1 MKNSSYLPKY
11 LRVKTT
17 LQNLLITLI
26 LFACTASFTA
36 EVVNNVK
43 TSTTTNNKLA
53 PKKNTTLTNVQNT
66 VKIGNPKQNKTIPT
80 KSVANINADKQ
91 KTVNTEVAN
100 NKKVT
105 VANKKIGNKP
115 TQQIVSKKT
124 IVQKKNTIQN
134 NKNGFNTTKVGNQ
147 KQDKTIP
154 DKPVANINTNKQK
167 NVNAKGVN
175 NKKVT
180 PKKVVAKNNK
190 AIVQKKTTPK
200 KTNKK
205 NAKKPIK
212 KIAAKKA
219 PIKKAIPKKVR
230 PYYTPSQQKLLDEL
244 KKLIPKK
251 IATIDGKE
259 ISQTDFY
266 EFFLNSLPARRP
278 TSNVTKEAAP
288 YLFAITLENMVNKII
303 LDKHLATLKIV
314 PNEKETLQYYQQLL
328 SKLSPS
334 EKQIFEARLT
344 AIKQTQDNWIKRLA
358 QDKDIQREICHFNFF
373 QKEIASKITIP
384 ESEIR
389 AYYNQNNR
397 RFQHPEY
404 ANISAIRVSYNPR
417 KKGDK
422 EIAKQKINN
431 IYNQLVKNPKLF
443 EQLAQKESD
452 CSSKKN
458 GGKLGIIYR
467 YMLHAPIDKVLFT
480 MANNTI
486 SKPIEVRN
494 AFYIIKC
501 LSRHGART
509 LSYNEVKT
517 QIIEL
522 LQQQKMHSKVTE
534 FFNTL
539 RKKHK
544 IQIFIKMPPY
554 KDIKM
559 EIPQDAKFK

>member
-1 MKNSSYLPKY
+1 MKNSSFLPQY

-36 EVVNNVK
+36 ESVNDVK

-66 VKIGNPKQNKTIPT
+66 VKVGNQKQNKTIPT
-80 KSVANINADKQ
+80 NTKSVANINTDKQ
-91 KTVNTEVAN
+91 KTVNTKVAN

-134 NKNGFNTTKVGNQ
+134 NKNVSNTTKVGNQ

-190 AIVQKKTTPK
+190 TIVQKKATTP

-212 KIAAKKA
+212 KIAAKKT

-314 PNEKETLQYYQQLL
+314 PNEKETLQYYHQLL

-373 QKEIASKITIP
+373 QKKL
-384 ESEIR
+384 
-389 AYYNQNNR
+389 
-397 RFQHPEY
+397 
-404 ANISAIRVSYNPR
+404 
-417 KKGDK
+417 
-422 EIAKQKINN
+422 
-431 IYNQLVKNPKLF
+431 LVK
-443 EQLAQKESD
+443 
-452 CSSKKN
+452 
-458 GGKLGIIYR
+458 
-467 YMLHAPIDKVLFT
+467 
-480 MANNTI
+480 
-486 SKPIEVRN
+486 
-494 AFYIIKC
+494 
-501 LSRHGART
+501 
-509 LSYNEVKT
+509 
-517 QIIEL
+517 
-522 LQQQKMHSKVTE
+522 
-534 FFNTL
+534 
-539 RKKHK
+539 
-544 IQIFIKMPPY
+544 
-554 KDIKM
+554 
-559 EIPQDAKFK
+559 

>member
-26 LFACTASFTA
+26 LFACTTSFTA
-36 EVVNNVK
+36 EVVNDVK

-66 VKIGNPKQNKTIPT
+66 VKIGNQKQNKTIPT
-80 KSVANINADKQ
+80 KSVANINTNKQ
-91 KTVNTEVAN
+91 KTVNTKVAN

-105 VANKKIGNKP
+105 VANTKVVNKP

-134 NKNGFNTTKVGNQ
+134 NKNVSNTTKVGSQ

-154 DKPVANINTNKQK
+154 TKSVVNANADKQK
-167 NVNAKGVN
+167 TVNTKVAN

-190 AIVQKKTTPK
+190 TIVQKKTTIK
-200 KTNKK
+200 KT
-205 NAKKPIK
+205 
-212 KIAAKKA
+212 
-219 PIKKAIPKKVR
+219 IPKKIR
-230 PYYTPSQQKLLDEL
+230 PYYTPNQQKLLDEL

-334 EKQIFEARLT
+334 EKQIFEARLA

-443 EQLAQKESD
+443 EQLAKKESD

-501 LSRHGART
+501 LSRHGVRT